1 MQVAILLV
9 LEERSSGQRVL
20 VLTTHLKARQGALL
34 ASLRN
39 EQGKDLLSFLDAHRT
54 DEPTI
59 VCGDFNAEPSE
70 PVYSTMTDASTRLQ
84 SSYAFLNGGA
94 EPDYSTWKVR
104 GEVDC
109 CHNIDY
115 IFYTPASLQVTGGVD
130 VPTEEALGP
139 GRAPCLAYPSD
150 HFSLICD
157 LAFSGAGA
165 QTPNHTHK
173 PESSR

>member
-1 MQVAILLV
+1 MAILLV
-9 LEERSSGQRVL
+9 LEERVSGQRLV

-39 EQGKDLLSFLDAHRT
+39 EQGKDLISFLDEHRG
-54 DEPTI
+54 DAPTV
-59 VCGDFNAEPSE
+59 VCGDFNAEPTE
-70 PVYSTMTDASTRLQ
+70 PVYATMTDPSTQLK
-84 SSYAFLNGGA
+84 SAYSNLHGGS

-104 GEVDC
+104 GDVDC

-115 IFYTPASLQVTGGVD
+115 IFYTPETLRVDGGVD
-130 VPTEEALGP
+130 VPTEEDLGP

-157 LAFSGAGA
+157 LSFAEAHA
-165 QTPNHTHK
+165 PTTRPK
-173 PESSR
+173 EESSR